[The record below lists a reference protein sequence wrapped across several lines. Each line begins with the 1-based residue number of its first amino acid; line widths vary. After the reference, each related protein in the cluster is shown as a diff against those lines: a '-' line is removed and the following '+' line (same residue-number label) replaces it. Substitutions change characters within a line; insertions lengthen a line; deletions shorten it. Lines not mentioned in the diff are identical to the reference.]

1 MNSESVIDK
10 SSSSTEQKEVDP
22 IGYQLTT
29 ILLFFFLVCIHIQIC
44 VYRNVS
50 FLSFFCIKLLI
61 RLQRKSDLDIY
72 YPFSRYALAT
82 L

>member
-29 ILLFFFLVCIHIQIC
+29 ILLFFF
-44 VYRNVS
+44 
-50 FLSFFCIKLLI
+50 FLSAFI
-61 RLQRKSDLDIY
+61 
-72 YPFSRYALAT
+72 SRYVFIEMCLSCHFFV
-82 L
+82 LSC